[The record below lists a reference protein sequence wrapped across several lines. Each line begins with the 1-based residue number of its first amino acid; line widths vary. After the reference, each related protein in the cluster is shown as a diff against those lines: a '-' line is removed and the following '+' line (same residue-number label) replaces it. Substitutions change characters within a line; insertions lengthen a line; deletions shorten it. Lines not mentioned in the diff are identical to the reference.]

1 MSDPLVT
8 SLKKTVGY
16 GVKILAILMTLVI
29 FWAIG
34 DVIFVLYQLVVA
46 EPFLRLGNEHLLTI
60 FASFLTVLIAIE
72 IFINIV
78 IYLNKSMFHVD
89 LVVATALTAVARKV
103 IVLDYSNARPELI
116 YGLAAVILAVGIAY
130 WLTNHTG
137 RGTTKV

>member
-1 MSDPLVT
+1 MSDPFVA

-16 GVKILAILMTLVI
+16 GVKILAILMTFVI

-34 DVIFVLYQLVVA
+34 DVIVVLYQLVVA

-137 RGTTKV
+137 RTANKP